1 MLRTWGS
8 VLVVAGVM
16 LFANASFA
24 QHSCDTDFNG
34 DGATDP
40 ADFEILKAAYG
51 SSEGDDNFVAAADL
65 NQDGSV
71 TTLDYRIM
79 LECS

>member
-1 MLRTWGS
+1 MLRNWGS
-8 VLVVAGVM
+8 VLVVAGAM
-16 LFANASFA
+16 LFANVSLA

-34 DGATDP
+34 DGVTDP

-65 NQDGSV
+65 NQDGWV
-71 TTLDYRIM
+71 TTLDYGIM
-79 LECS
+79 LACN